1 VAEDFDLIILGSGP
15 GGYVAAIRASQWGL
29 KTAVVEKDDRLGGAC
44 LNVGCI
50 PTKALLVN
58 AEVYDLINNSK
69 EFGIDCGTP
78 KLDWSIVQARQKRI
92 VSKHNKGLEYLFR
105 KHKIETIRGV
115 GKLMGTGRIS
125 VQGSGG
131 SREVQA
137 KNIIL
142 ATGSEAR
149 MLPGLEPDLKKVL
162 TNREILEVEQVPA
175 SLVIIGAGAVGVEFA
190 SIYRRFGS
198 EVTVIEMLPRVLPL
212 ADEEISKELEKS
224 LRKQGIKILT
234 GAKVEKLERTDA
246 GVEVHVAQGTDQQVI
261 QAEKTL
267 VAVGRKPNTEAIG
280 LETTRVETERGYVKT
295 NLFMETAE
303 PGLYAVGDIVAGA
316 PQLAHAASME
326 GITAV
331 GRICG
336 KPVPA
341 MNFRHVPD
349 AVYCEPQV
357 ASVGLSEARAREM
370 GHAVK
375 VGRFSFKANSKA
387 SVLGA
392 EEGFVKLVC
401 DEKYGEILGAHLIGP
416 GVTELIGEMVLAM
429 RLEVTAEDMLYTVH
443 AHPTLSEALFDA
455 ANSVYSLTI
464 NA

>member
-1 VAEDFDLIILGSGP
+1 MADEFDLIILGSGP
-15 GGYVAAIRASQWGL
+15 GGYVAAIRAAQWGL
-29 KTAVVEKDDRLGGAC
+29 QTAVVEKDDRLGGTC

-50 PTKALLVN
+50 PTKALLYN
-58 AEVYDLINNSK
+58 AEVYDLISNSK
-69 EFGIDCGTP
+69 EFGIECGVP
-78 KLDWSIVQARQKRI
+78 KLDCAAVQARQQG
-92 VSKHNKGLEYLFR
+92 VVQKHNKGLEYLFR
-105 KHKIETIRGV
+105 KHKIETIRGH
-115 GKLMGTGRIS
+115 GKLQGGGRIA
-125 VQGSGG
+125 VEGFNGP
-131 SREVQA
+131 REVQG

-149 MLPGLEPDLKKVL
+149 MLPGLEADPEKFL
-162 TNREILEVEQVPA
+162 TNREILQLKKIPA
-175 SLVIIGAGAVGVEFA
+175 ALVIIGAGAVGVEFA

-198 EVTVIEMLPRVLPL
+198 EVTLIEMLPRILPL
-212 ADEEISKELEKS
+212 ADDEISKELEKS
-224 LRKQGIKILT
+224 LKKQGIRILT
-234 GAKVEKLERTDA
+234 GAQVEKLERTA
-246 GVEVHVAQGTDQQVI
+246 LGVVAQVTQGADQHTF
-261 QAEKTL
+261 QAEKAL
-267 VAVGRKPNTEAIG
+267 VAVGRRPNTDEIG
-280 LETTRVETERGYVKT
+280 LETTHVETERGYVKA
-295 NLFMETAE
+295 NQFMETAE
-303 PGLYAVGDIVAGA
+303 PGMYAVGDIVAGT

-336 KPVPA
+336 KPVPP
-341 MNFRHVPD
+341 MNYRQVPD
-349 AVYCEPQV
+349 CVYCEPQV

-370 GHAVK
+370 GYAVK
-375 VGRFSFKANSKA
+375 VGRFSFRANSKA

-416 GVTELIGEMVLAM
+416 GVTELIGEIVLGM

-455 ANSVYSLTI
+455 ANAVYSLTI